1 VSLVDI
7 GPFGKKTIPP
17 ALQVTFTDSAGT
29 AINVTS
35 MTVTCTIRPVGG
47 SSADD
52 VIRTGAVVTGASGI
66 VKYQWVEADTTTPG
80 SYRAWMHVSDA
91 DEQYTAPDVYCFVV
105 TDNPIPSGW

>member
-80 SYRAWMHVSDA
+80 SYRAWMHVSD
-91 DEQYTAPDVYCFVV
+91 VV